1 MLEYNSL
8 TAIDELINQLET
20 NLPKLTT
27 NPEVNKMLEERK
39 EKIKK
44 LKVLQQKAKEEE
56 KQEREIL
63 EKLRQENDTIDAA
76 IDSLKILIK
85 KKTYQ
90 PKRNQITTNQSYG
103 SESTSSESR
112 QDNSW
117 NSSQAD
123 TFGFSDYGSESAS
136 SESRW

>member
-20 NLPKLTT
+20 NLPKITT